1 MSRALAVRLCEITAS
16 LTIDN
21 LIKAQETLRAMDLG
35 QLLLL
40 FPIITKATHFYC
52 KKNTLNLHS
61 ISLLLYLTSVKNW
74 ENVGNV
80 RQWLFKMEVSKN

>member
-1 MSRALAVRLCEITAS
+1 MTTAVMGVLVKGVHMSRALTVRLCEITAS

-21 LIKAQETLRAMDLG
+21 LIKAQETLKAMDLG

-52 KKNTLNLHS
+52 KENTLNLHS
-61 ISLLLYLTSVKNW
+61 ISLLLYLTSVKN
-74 ENVGNV
+74 
-80 RQWLFKMEVSKN
+80 